1 MGGRG
6 TLGGHGSQRC
16 EEDASSLSLA
26 KGGIRWEIYASGG
39 RDRGA
44 RHPFAGG
51 RRSHH
56 SYGRA
61 ARFPLTSPLLAA
73 HPSRRTEGWMDGPM
87 GALMYGPEPR
97 WVRGRVR
104 GASRRLRR
112 DSF

>member
-6 TLGGHGSQRC
+6 TLGGTG
-16 EEDASSLSLA
+16 ASDVRKMHRVCLSPKA
-26 KGGIRWEIYASGG
+26 GVRWEIYASGG

-73 HPSRRTEGWMDGPM
+73 HPSRRTEGWMDGWTDG
-87 GALMYGPEPR
+87 GADVWP
-97 WVRGRVR
+97 
-104 GASRRLRR
+104 
-112 DSF
+112 